1 MSFNTFVMLVN
12 IVGIILIYLAIK
24 GCEIDRDKRR
34 EIEAKIELDR
44 RRNLRLP
51 FKTRGKE

>member
-34 EIEAKIELDR
+34 EIEAKMELDR